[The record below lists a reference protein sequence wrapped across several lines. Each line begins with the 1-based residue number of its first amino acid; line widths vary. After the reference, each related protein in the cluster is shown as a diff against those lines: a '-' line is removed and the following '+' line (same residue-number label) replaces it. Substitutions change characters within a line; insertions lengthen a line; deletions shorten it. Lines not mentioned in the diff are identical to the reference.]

1 MIKINMS
8 VEANS
13 HEELLEALKNAGPN
27 VTSFYGEVVKAAP
40 AGSSFQGQH
49 RTQASTDEP
58 QLPGQIHMD
67 ELQHTSPLPEP
78 TPVYSKDEV
87 RAELRKVMQTQGSDA
102 MRQILSKYNCKKL
115 DEADEKDY
123 PAIVKDV
130 QEALANAG

>member
-8 VEANS
+8 VEASS

-27 VTSFYGEVVKAAP
+27 VTSFYGEVVGQKQQP
-40 AGSSFQGQH
+40 AKKP
-49 RTQASTDEP
+49 TAEDYVPEVPVSTSTEEP
-58 QLPGQIHMD
+58 A
-67 ELQHTSPLPEP
+67 EEPLTEPE
-78 TPVYSKDEV
+78 PVYSKDEV

-102 MRQILSKYNCKKL
+102 MRQILSKYGCKKL
-115 DEADEKDY
+115 DEASEKDY